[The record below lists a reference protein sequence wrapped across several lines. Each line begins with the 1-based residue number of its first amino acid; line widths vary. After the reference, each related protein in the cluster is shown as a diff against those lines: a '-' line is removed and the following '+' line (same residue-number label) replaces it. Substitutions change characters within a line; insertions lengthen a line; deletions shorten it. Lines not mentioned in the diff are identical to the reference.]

1 MSRPVP
7 KLRGWYKRSFK
18 PSVEEC
24 ERRIIDAWFN
34 LCYAEA
40 QSAPCAER
48 EARNQRIYRAVQVQ
62 KLHDMAIFRAR
73 AMKREAVAQ

>member
-34 LCYAEA
+34 LCNAEA
-40 QSAPCAER
+40 TPAPSAER
-48 EARNQRIYRAVQVQ
+48 ELRERRVYRAVQLQ
-62 KLHDMAIFRAR
+62 RLHDMAIFRAR